1 MYAVVHQESGMHQS
15 LLAAKARLA
24 KKGLTKAKVGA
35 HFCSHGRQPCRKCK
49 KHFGRICSEVCVW
62 MDRQYSSLAL
72 DHWLRELQTICVL

>member
-15 LLAAKARLA
+15 LLAAKARLV

-49 KHFGRICSEVCVW
+49 STLEGYVVRSVYGWTDSTV
-62 MDRQYSSLAL
+62 
-72 DHWLRELQTICVL
+72 VLH